1 MTTPVDLDAIRPIAG
16 ADPDRDARATQVDRN
31 VSGPDLLLRQGK
43 IMAVD
48 VPAGRCTVA
57 IGGDT
62 DNPVPGVKHM
72 SNYRPKVNDSCWIL
86 VNGYDM
92 LVLDR
97 TTNDGPSVI
106 SDAQSATL
114 LAEDFTTSTL
124 WAPLGQGPG
133 LSGISVSPSGRLL
146 VQVSALIASLAGGSD
161 PSYMSV
167 RLMHDDYDFEVL
179 PDDTSALIAYIGTAN
194 AAIAASKVILYT
206 GLPAGS
212 YTAATYY
219 RSGAGG
225 GCDVR
230 NRHIW
235 ALPL

>member
-16 ADPDRDARATQVDRN
+16 ADPDRDTRAEKVDRA
-31 VSGPDLLLRQGK
+31 VQGPDLLLRQGV
-43 IMAVD
+43 ILAVD
-48 VPAGRCTVA
+48 VPAGRCTVS
-57 IGGDT
+57 IGGDPT
-62 DNPVPGVKHM
+62 PVPTVKHM
-72 SNYRPKVNDSCWIL
+72 SNYRPKVGDSCWIL
-86 VNGYDM
+86 VNGYDL

-97 TTNDGPSVI
+97 TTNLGPSVI
-106 SDAQSATL
+106 SDAQSATV

-124 WAPLGQGPG
+124 WAPLGLGPG
-133 LSGISVSPSGRLL
+133 LGGISVSPSGRLL
-146 VQVSALIASLAGGSD
+146 VQVSALIASMAGGSD
-161 PSYMSV
+161 PSYMGVLLS
-167 RLMHDDYDFEVL
+167 HNQYDFQVL
-179 PDDTSALIAYIGTAN
+179 PDDTSALIAYLGTAN
-194 AAIAASKVILYT
+194 AAIGASKVILYT

-212 YTAATYY
+212 YTASAYY